1 MQEKDPYLPPRF
13 VIRNAWRIHRA
24 LFRWSGGR
32 LGLQAPKVTDDG
44 TEKEGLAALTTLGR
58 KSRQERLVMIAY
70 FEDGDDFV
78 TMAMNGW
85 GEGQPAWWLN
95 LLANPK
101 ATLRVPGR
109 TMPVE
114 ARKAAPGEEHD
125 RLWARWCEVDTR
137 TERYSARRSEGTDVV
152 ILSPVS

>member
-1 MQEKDPYLPPRF
+1 
-13 VIRNAWRIHRA
+13 
-24 LFRWSGGR
+24 
-32 LGLQAPKVTDDG
+32 
-44 TEKEGLAALTTLGR
+44 
-58 KSRQERLVMIAY
+58 MIAY